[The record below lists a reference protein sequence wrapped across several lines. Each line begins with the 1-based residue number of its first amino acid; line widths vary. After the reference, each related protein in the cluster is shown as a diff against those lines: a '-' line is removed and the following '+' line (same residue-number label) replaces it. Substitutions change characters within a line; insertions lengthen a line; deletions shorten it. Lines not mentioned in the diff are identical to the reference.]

1 MAQQNATALER
12 FGRYPL
18 SRTAP
23 AAVSLGLFFV
33 WVDVAFRISA
43 GEFGSAPAA
52 LPQRSDLPWL
62 TVLATAAVCS
72 LLLWGA
78 SVVLGARAQRA
89 ASGDA
94 AAQASQPW
102 PLPRLAIGSLAMA
115 LGSAGYAATAILGPA
130 ALGPHAALLSA
141 VVAGAGIPLVIG
153 AWLRQFG
160 QFDGEGVMVVLIQA
174 TVVSIVVMSAILL
187 LGAVGCLVAV
197 SLLPLA
203 GGACCLARPKS
214 PEAATAKPAAASAPS
229 APESDRRLDVR
240 ALVILLSC
248 FIVFFLLGTIG
259 APATAAMRSQAFWL
273 YDIAAAGEVVL
284 LAATLLRF
292 GPTRFHGALTILL
305 ATAVA
310 FTPFLSIA
318 GLDAAC
324 IVFLKLTTL
333 CTYALVLMYLVDR
346 QGQSLASGGAGTA
359 HPPIRGARTASAAK
373 PDGIPLRQ
381 DAPSGHAAA
390 RPLVSN
396 ASPYPMLA
404 AVIILMLL
412 GLVAGGMLRD
422 VQGFSGTAF
431 ALMGVA
437 LLYAVLMVA
446 ALVFSRSRRVQVE
459 HVITGRF
466 DTEADIAQAQAR
478 VLAQLYPALSERE
491 QEVLVLLLQHYS
503 TARIAEELVVS
514 ENTVKTHVRH
524 IYGKLQ
530 INSKQQLLALARK
543 AAPRLE
549 KPK

>member
-1 MAQQNATALER
+1 MTRTLPSTMKR
-12 FGRYPL
+12 SISRDVV
-18 SRTAP
+18 RTAP
-23 AAVSLGLFFV
+23 AAISLGLFFV

-62 TVLATAAVCS
+62 TALAAATACS
-72 LLLWGA
+72 LLLWGVSA
-78 SVVLGARAQRA
+78 ALGARATRA
-89 ASGDA
+89 ASNGA
-94 AAQASQPW
+94 AAQTLHPQMFPQ
-102 PLPRLAIGSLAMA
+102 LVVGSLAMT
-115 LGSAGYAATAILGPA
+115 LGSAGYAATS
-130 ALGPHAALLSA
+130 ALGPTTLGPNATLLFA
-141 VVAGAGIPLVIG
+141 VLAGAGIPLVIS
-153 AWLRQFG
+153 AWLFRFSQL
-160 QFDGEGVMVVLIQA
+160 DGEGVMVVLVEA
-174 TVVSIVVMSAILL
+174 TVVSIIVMSAVLL
-187 LGAVGCLVAV
+187 MDAVGCLIAV
-197 SLLPLA
+197 SLLPLI
-203 GGACCLARPKS
+203 GAICCLVRPKS
-214 PEAATAKPAAASAPS
+214 PKDVAAKPAAALVPPAS
-229 APESDRRLDVR
+229 EGRTHLDVR
-240 ALVILLSC
+240 APVILLSC

-259 APATAAMRSQAFWL
+259 APATEAMRSQAFWL

-292 GPTRFHGALTILL
+292 GFARFHGALTILL

-346 QGQSLASGGAGTA
+346 QRQHPASVSAGAG
-359 HPPIRGARTASAAK
+359 
-373 PDGIPLRQ
+373 
-381 DAPSGHAAA
+381 
-390 RPLVSN
+390 

-431 ALMGVA
+431 ALMGVV

-446 ALVFSRSRRVQVE
+446 ALVFSRSRHVRVE

-466 DTEADIAQAQAR
+466 DTESDIAQAQAA
-478 VLAQLYPALSERE
+478 VLSQLYPSLSERE

-503 TARIAEELVVS
+503 TGRVAEELVVS

-530 INSKQQLLALARK
+530 INSKQQLLALARE
-543 AAPRLE
+543 AAPRIE
-549 KPK
+549 KSE